1 MTLKSEVHFEMLHLQ
16 VASIFKYYN
25 TAAKD
30 RWEMEHYTPLTI
42 ENNINVSYKLE
53 LKADSISR
61 KCLSINVVVEGRTFT
76 FSQNYNY
83 GVPLDNSV
91 TYLPVNVNKDLID
104 LEYALSI
111 ATEHTA
117 HQIAKFKG

>member
-1 MTLKSEVHFEMLHLQ
+1 MTLKTDVHFEMLHLQ
-16 VASIFKYYN
+16 VAAIFKYYN
-25 TAAKD
+25 LAAKE
-30 RWEMEHYTPLTI
+30 RWEMEHYTPLTLDNKI
-42 ENNINVSYKLE
+42 AVSYKLE
-53 LKADSISR
+53 LATTSISR
-61 KCLSINVVVEGRTFT
+61 RSLSISVVVEDRTFT

-83 GVPLDNSV
+83 GVPLDTGV
-91 TYLPVNVNKDLID
+91 TYLPLNANKDLID

>member
-1 MTLKSEVHFEMLHLQ
+1 MSLKSEIHFEMLHLQ

-25 TAAKD
+25 TSAKE
-30 RWEMEHYTPLTI
+30 RWEMEHYESLLDDSGPV
-42 ENNINVSYKLE
+42 VSYKLE
-53 LKADSISR
+53 LKPDSISR
-61 KCLSINVVVEGRTFT
+61 KSLSISVVVGDRTFT
-76 FSQNYNY
+76 FIQNYNY
-83 GVPLDNSV
+83 GVPLDNGV
-91 TYLPVNVNKDLID
+91 TYLPVNVDKDLID